1 MVVEPY
7 ITNTLFES
15 DDSLALESDYDTDF
29 AFAIA
34 CEKLLV
40 QCEESKRLSRT
51 FVGTLGKATRQA
63 LFHAT
68 VSIQSDAVV
77 AVIIDRIVFIGSFLF
92 YCLLLNHN
100 VPTNPNRMTNFYKLF
115 SLLQLTT
122 TFAQCVRYFDF

>member
-1 MVVEPY
+1 MLNAFRLFLIFENRQSNMVVEPY

-77 AVIIDRIVFIGSFLF
+77 AVIIDRIVFIWFIP
-92 YCLLLNHN
+92 LLLS
-100 VPTNPNRMTNFYKLF
+100 
-115 SLLQLTT
+115 SLKSQLSNKPK
-122 TFAQCVRYFDF
+122 QDY

>member
-1 MVVEPY
+1 MLNAFRLFLIFENRQSNMVVEPY

-77 AVIIDRIVFIGSFLF
+77 AVIIDRIVFIWFIP
-92 YCLLLNHN
+92 LLLS
-100 VPTNPNRMTNFYKLF
+100 
-115 SLLQLTT
+115 SLKSQLSNKPK
-122 TFAQCVRYFDF
+122 QDD